1 MIKKQE
7 PQIVKTFELSDY
19 SKYLVENHIN
29 VTGKEFQFM
38 HGLCKHTLSKEIVAL
53 SEGRS
58 LDTDH
63 LCFCLLVYLDQ
74 SFQN

>member
-29 VTGKEFQFM
+29 VTWKEFQFM
-38 HGLCKHTLSKEIVAL
+38 HRLCKHTLSKEIVAL
-53 SEGRS
+53 SEGRP
-58 LDTDH
+58 LDMDH
-63 LCFCLLVYLDQ
+63 SCFCLLVYLDQ
-74 SFQN
+74 SSQN